1 MMYDRLTKIIFNRLY
16 KALSH
21 TEIFYFGNNDVWF
34 IDRAKKYW
42 YLEYRAIDRTLY
54 WRRSFFSTFFSPFS
68 MDHSAD
74 YEPFILRYFELKMR
88 YKSLH
93 SDWREGYSD
102 ELIDEVMKYK
112 LHWVEYDNYNTV
124 NKILGGELFDEK
136 TMVDMVINLNN
147 IDAEQNLRGRK
158 PTSIP
163 LPPF

>member
-54 WRRSFFSTFFSPFS
+54 WRQSFFSTFFSPFS
-68 MDHSAD
+68 MDDRAD

-88 YKSLH
+88 YNASH
-93 SDWREGYSD
+93 SNWREGYSD
-102 ELIDEVMKYK
+102 GAIDEVLKYK
-112 LHWVEYDNYNTV
+112 SHWAEYNNYNTV
-124 NKILGGELFDEK
+124 NKILDIRAGELFNE
-136 TMVDMVINLNN
+136 TVVDLVVE
-147 IDAEQNLRGRK
+147 AGQNLRGRK
-158 PTSIP
+158 PTTIP
-163 LPPF
+163 PPPF